1 MGNLKNKLTART
13 SPSIREQRALHSRDP
28 HVACDELLKS
38 DMDQF
43 GMQEEYGLLRK
54 LIKELSAVTLYETV
68 ENTHIP

>member
-1 MGNLKNKLTART
+1 M
-13 SPSIREQRALHSRDP
+13 
-28 HVACDELLKS
+28 ACDELLKS